1 MKFGRELVEEI
12 KLRLKVSDVV
22 SKKVKLKPRGK
33 EFVGLSPFSNE
44 KTPSFTVSDEK
55 EFFHCFSSGEHGSIF
70 DFVMKTENLSF
81 KDAVKKL
88 AQEVGISVEDSFDN
102 KSNKVIVNKIKIL
115 KTILKETCVWYKDNL
130 KRELKCNSFIRNLF
144 IKRNFNNKIID
155 DFSMGFAPKDKDS
168 TYTFLRSKNF
178 TTQHIIDA
186 GLLIVSEKDGQKY
199 DRFSNRIIFPI
210 FDYYS
215 NVVGFGGRA
224 INKNQL
230 AKYINSPST
239 LIYKKGDLL
248 FGWEQSKNSLKRNNN
263 LFIVEGYTD
272 VISMHNIG
280 FTNTLAPLGTA
291 ITEKQIFKSWQ
302 MSNEPTI
309 CMDGDEAGNKAAER
323 LSEIILPHLKPGY
336 SVNFVKLPIDYD
348 PDSLILSK
356 QLKKLNHLLENKI
369 SLIDFIWHK
378 LTFGKN
384 YNTPEKKAA
393 LEEEIDVLVNKI
405 KDFKVRK
412 NYTNFFK
419 QKFFEKFSFKLNKIE
434 KYKTQENLAN
444 KEIINANKIIERVLI
459 GSIILFP
466 NLLSLINKKFFSIDF
481 QTNDFNNIKNFIL
494 KLYNSEKL
502 IENSELRTKLLSS
515 GYQEIVNKLID
526 KSIFIHAPFL
536 KNLRNDFEKIV
547 KGWNEYWDI
556 YIKKNDFKKLKKEA
570 DIILNDLNEK
580 NYSKLKNLQSHT
592 RKNYL

>member
-1 MKFGRELVEEI
+1 ME
-12 KLRLKVSDVV
+12 S
-22 SKKVKLKPRGK
+22 
-33 EFVGLSPFSNE
+33 
-44 KTPSFTVSDEK
+44 TVSEAGINISK
-55 EFFHCFSSGEHGSIF
+55 INKSIF
-70 DFVMKTENLSF
+70 TI
-81 KDAVKKL
+81 
-88 AQEVGISVEDSFDN
+88 GI
-102 KSNKVIVNKIKIL
+102 
-115 KTILKETCVWYKDNL
+115 
-130 KRELKCNSFIRNLF
+130 R
-144 IKRNFNNKIID
+144 
-155 DFSMGFAPKDKDS
+155 
-168 TYTFLRSKNF
+168 
-178 TTQHIIDA
+178 
-186 GLLIVSEKDGQKY
+186 KDGTTSKSIGIRPNSTDNHNYQFELTFNKFVTDNVSINNPNLYTTHALVNDNIDLSDDTSLHIHDTGINHCVNIDSITDELFVAQYTVDYTNYILSSNHNY
-199 DRFSNRIIFPI
+199 DASEYP
-210 FDYYS
+210 
-215 NVVGFGGRA
+215 
-224 INKNQL
+224 
-230 AKYINSPST
+230 
-239 LIYKKGDLL
+239 LI
-248 FGWEQSKNSLKRNNN
+248 
-263 LFIVEGYTD
+263 
-272 VISMHNIG
+272 
-280 FTNTLAPLGTA
+280 LG
-291 ITEKQIFKSWQ
+291 
-302 MSNEPTI
+302 
-309 CMDGDEAGNKAAER
+309 
-323 LSEIILPHLKPGY
+323 LIILDYNPY
-336 SVNFVKLPIDYD
+336 PIDYD

-419 QKFFEKFSFKLNKIE
+419 QKFFEKFNFKLNKIE

-466 NLLSLINKKFFSIDF
+466 NLLSLIKKKFFSIDF

-502 IENSELRTKLLSS
+502 IENSNLRTKLLSS

>member
-1 MKFGRELVEEI
+1 M
-12 KLRLKVSDVV
+12 
-22 SKKVKLKPRGK
+22 
-33 EFVGLSPFSNE
+33 
-44 KTPSFTVSDEK
+44 
-55 EFFHCFSSGEHGSIF
+55 
-70 DFVMKTENLSF
+70 
-81 KDAVKKL
+81 
-88 AQEVGISVEDSFDN
+88 
-102 KSNKVIVNKIKIL
+102 
-115 KTILKETCVWYKDNL
+115 
-130 KRELKCNSFIRNLF
+130 
-144 IKRNFNNKIID
+144 
-155 DFSMGFAPKDKDS
+155 
-168 TYTFLRSKNF
+168 
-178 TTQHIIDA
+178 
-186 GLLIVSEKDGQKY
+186 
-199 DRFSNRIIFPI
+199 
-210 FDYYS
+210 
-215 NVVGFGGRA
+215 
-224 INKNQL
+224 
-230 AKYINSPST
+230 
-239 LIYKKGDLL
+239 
-248 FGWEQSKNSLKRNNN
+248 
-263 LFIVEGYTD
+263 
-272 VISMHNIG
+272 
-280 FTNTLAPLGTA
+280 
-291 ITEKQIFKSWQ
+291 
-302 MSNEPTI
+302 
-309 CMDGDEAGNKAAER
+309 
-323 LSEIILPHLKPGY
+323 
-336 SVNFVKLPIDYD
+336 KLPIDSD

-356 QLKKLNHLLENKI
+356 QLTKLNHLLENKI

-580 NYSKLKNLQSHT
+580 NYSKLKDLQSHT